1 LVFILSLWCCCRA
14 TIDVFKR
21 SLYASGCCRLKGD
34 VVLSFY
40 EKKEVKGFLG
50 LYADRTES
58 LCLERWRLSI
68 ILVNSSSTGGIAIP
82 SYSTAENAE
91 ALLAYRSAYDQVT
104 IAMMSILEVLRFLF
118 LFFFALGNSFHLNSF
133 FNFNCTLL

>member
-1 LVFILSLWCCCRA
+1 
-14 TIDVFKR
+14 
-21 SLYASGCCRLKGD
+21 LYASGCCRLKGD